1 MYASA
6 PVVQNLYR
14 NAFHISFGH
23 LVVSILTKAR
33 LLKIRCVFD
42 ALSVVR
48 LHVMVTVTCP
58 HDPALQYRATSYTIE
73 DALRRVVRLTAN
85 TRVAPWIEITL
96 ST

>member
-1 MYASA
+1 MPS
-6 PVVQNLYR
+6 
-14 NAFHISFGH
+14 
-23 LVVSILTKAR
+23 
-33 LLKIRCVFD
+33 
-42 ALSVVR
+42 SVAR

-96 ST
+96 STKYHRVFSKFLGSSATSVRT